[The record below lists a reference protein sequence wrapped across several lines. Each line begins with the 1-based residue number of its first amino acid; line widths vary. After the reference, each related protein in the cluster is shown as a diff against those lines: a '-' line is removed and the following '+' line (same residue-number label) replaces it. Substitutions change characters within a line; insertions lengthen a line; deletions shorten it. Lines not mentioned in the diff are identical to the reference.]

1 MEFDWR
7 LKLGLKP
14 KRRCCW
20 GLRWSFFWVLATV
33 MTTLGPL
40 YSAVSVAANVE
51 SVRLWRAPDKTRLV
65 FDLSSAVDHQLIT
78 LVKPDRL
85 VIDIADVALKTSLD
99 SLDLS
104 TTSIAKIRHAV
115 RNKTGLRVVL
125 DLRSKISPKSFSLS
139 ANEQYGNRL
148 VIDLYDKKS
157 SVSRSVE
164 EVIEQKNRKIIIA
177 IDAGHGGED
186 PGALGPRRVREKVV
200 ALQIAQKLEALFDS
214 NPYFQGELIRTGD
227 YYISLPKRTK
237 IAHDKRADFFISI
250 HADAFTNPKA
260 YGASVYALST
270 KGATS
275 EAATILAAKENRAD
289 LIGGASSLS
298 LNDYPDDVLKG
309 VLLDLS
315 QTATVSSSL
324 DAGKYVL
331 KNMGGVARLHKKKVE
346 QAGFMVLKSPDV
358 PSLLIETGFIS
369 NPKEARDLSTRS
381 YQRKMANAIYQGLV
395 QYYADSPPVGTLLA
409 KNDGNIE
416 QSYVI
421 ARGDTLSEIAAR
433 YNTSVRKIVR
443 HNKMKSSSIRVGQK
457 ILIPSS

>member
-14 KRRCCW
+14 KRRRCW

-395 QYYADSPPVGTLLA
+395 KYYADSPPVGTLLA

>member
-1 MEFDWR
+1 MSFDSTLQIGTKVR
-7 LKLGLKP
+7 HVY
-14 KRRCCW
+14 CSAFYS
-20 GLRWSFFWVLATV
+20 SFCGILATLLV
-33 MTTLGPL
+33 TSTFM
-40 YSAVSVAANVE
+40 YSTPSVAADVE

-65 FDLSSAVDHQLIT
+65 FDLSSAVEHQLIT
-78 LVKPDRL
+78 LKNPDRL
-85 VIDIADVALKTSLD
+85 VIDMADVSLKTALD
-99 SLDLS
+99 DIDLS
-104 TTSIAKIRHAV
+104 TTSIANIRHAV
-115 RNKTGLRVVL
+115 RNKNGLRVVL
-125 DLRSKISPKSFSLS
+125 DLNTKISPQSFSLK

-148 VIDLYDKKS
+148 VIDLYDKKR

-164 EVIEQKNRKIIIA
+164 QVIEQKNRKIIIA

-214 NPYFQGELIRTGD
+214 NPYFQGELVRTGD
-227 YYISLPKRTK
+227 YYIALPKRTK
-237 IAHDKRADFFISI
+237 IARDKRADFFISI

-298 LNDYPDDVLKG
+298 LNDYSDDVLKG

-324 DAGKYVL
+324 EAGKYVL

-369 NPKEARDLSTRS
+369 NPKEARDLSTRG

-395 QYYADSPPVGTLLA
+395 QYYLDSPPVGTLLA
-409 KNDGNIE
+409 QNDGSIE

-443 HNKMKSSSIRVGQK
+443 YNKMKSSAIRVGQK

>member
-1 MEFDWR
+1 
-7 LKLGLKP
+7 
-14 KRRCCW
+14 
-20 GLRWSFFWVLATV
+20 

-186 PGALGPRRVREKVV
+186 PGALGPKRVREKVV

>member
-1 MEFDWR
+1 
-7 LKLGLKP
+7 
-14 KRRCCW
+14 
-20 GLRWSFFWVLATV
+20 
-33 MTTLGPL
+33 
-40 YSAVSVAANVE
+40 
-51 SVRLWRAPDKTRLV
+51 LWRAPDKTRLV

-186 PGALGPRRVREKVV
+186 PGALGPKRVREKVV

>member
-1 MEFDWR
+1 LEFDWR

>member
-186 PGALGPRRVREKVV
+186 PGALGPKRVREKVV

-237 IAHDKRADFFISI
+237 IAHDKRADF
-250 HADAFTNPKA
+250 
-260 YGASVYALST
+260 
-270 KGATS
+270 
-275 EAATILAAKENRAD
+275 
-289 LIGGASSLS
+289 
-298 LNDYPDDVLKG
+298 
-309 VLLDLS
+309 
-315 QTATVSSSL
+315 
-324 DAGKYVL
+324 
-331 KNMGGVARLHKKKVE
+331 
-346 QAGFMVLKSPDV
+346 
-358 PSLLIETGFIS
+358 
-369 NPKEARDLSTRS
+369 
-381 YQRKMANAIYQGLV
+381 
-395 QYYADSPPVGTLLA
+395 
-409 KNDGNIE
+409 
-416 QSYVI
+416 
-421 ARGDTLSEIAAR
+421 
-433 YNTSVRKIVR
+433 
-443 HNKMKSSSIRVGQK
+443 
-457 ILIPSS
+457 